1 MSNEQLQIWL
11 VLVGAASA
19 TIGGLVAQLIVYA
32 VQHAAT
38 RKGKREEKLEE
49 LLNIVYQHDNWLG
62 WKQSALVFGL
72 AEESK
77 ELRPLTRAQAIAAAH
92 LPELLLELNQLS
104 LASGSYEAFMYK
116 RAGERHRS
124 QVLDLS
130 SGIEELYQP
139 YMKARLALETR
150 AGEIKL

>member
-1 MSNEQLQIWL
+1 MSNDQLQIWL
-11 VLVGAASA
+11 VLVGAACA

-32 VQHAAT
+32 VQQAGS

-62 WKQSALVFGL
+62 WKESALVFGT

-92 LPELLLELNQLS
+92 LPELLPELNQLA
-104 LASGSYEAFMYK
+104 LMSGKYEAFMYT
-116 RAGERHRS
+116 RARERHRN

-130 SGIEELYQP
+130 SGIMELYQP
-139 YMKARLALETR
+139 YMEARTALITR